1 MHIMFLVN
9 QERFKSEML
18 SQNKS
23 VTDLA
28 KEAGLATVTITNVIS
43 GKRQATVKTCNKLAK
58 ALNVP
63 VDELF
68 TV

>member
-1 MHIMFLVN
+1 MHIMFSVN

-28 KEAGLATVTITNVIS
+28 KEAGLATV
-43 GKRQATVKTCNKLAK
+43 Q
-58 ALNVP
+58 
-63 VDELF
+63 
-68 TV
+68 

>member
-1 MHIMFLVN
+1 MFSVN

-43 GKRQATVKTCNKLAK
+43 GKRQATVKICNKLAK